1 MNVFVTGGTGY
12 IGRPLIRALL
22 ERGHDVKA
30 LVRKGSEA
38 KISAGAACIAGD
50 ALTIDSYTNQI
61 APADT
66 FVHLIG
72 VPHPSPAKAKQFQD
86 VDLVSIKVATK
97 AAREAGIRHFVYLSV
112 AQPAPVM
119 KAFIEVRRQGE
130 ELVRAIGIS
139 ATFVRPWYVLGP
151 GHRWPYLFLPF
162 YWICERLPSTRES
175 AQRLGLITLSQIVKA
190 LVWAIENPAA
200 GVRILTVPEIRAQ
213 SRSKA
218 ISDIRVES

>member
-22 ERGHDVKA
+22 ERGHGVKA
-30 LVRKGSEA
+30 LVRQGSETKVPA
-38 KISAGAACIAGD
+38 SAECITGD
-50 ALTIDSYTNQI
+50 ALKIDSYTSQI

-66 FVHLIG
+66 FAHLIG

-86 VDLVSIKVATK
+86 VDLVSIKVATN
-97 AAREAGIRHFVYLSV
+97 AAREAAVRHFVYLSV

-130 ELVRAIGIS
+130 ELVRATGIP

-151 GHRWPYLFLPF
+151 GHRWPYPLLPL
-162 YWICERLPSTRES
+162 YWILERLPATRES
-175 AQRLGLITLSQIVKA
+175 ARRLGLVTLSQIVN
-190 LVWAIENPAA
+190 AIVRAVENPPA
-200 GVRILTVPEIRAQ
+200 EIQIVDVAKIRDLS
-213 SRSKA
+213 SR
-218 ISDIRVES
+218 